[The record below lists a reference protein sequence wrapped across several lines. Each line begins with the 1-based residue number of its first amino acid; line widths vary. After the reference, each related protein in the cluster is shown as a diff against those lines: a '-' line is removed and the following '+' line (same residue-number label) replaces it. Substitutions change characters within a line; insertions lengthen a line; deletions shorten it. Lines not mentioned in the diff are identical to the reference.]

1 MLETRQLHLIQ
12 VIAATGSYSAA
23 GRALGLTQPA
33 VTYQMR
39 QLELALGVALTVRRG
54 RMMRLTPAGEVLLT
68 HAERVLVAIR
78 AAEEELGGFVGRD
91 VGAVRIATF
100 PSASATIVADA
111 MAVVAA
117 LRPDVEITHVQA
129 EPDEAR
135 ALVRRGDADIA
146 VTYGFDV
153 SPFYPDA
160 QQDEVGA
167 QLRREPLFRDEMWLL
182 LPVGH
187 PAAGRGEVAM
197 ADLQGETWNLAS
209 DRFRALVRG
218 LAVEAG
224 YEPKLAH
231 VADDFVLMQSLVARG
246 LGVAIVP
253 GLALAAHRD
262 TRTVARRIAGLPG
275 RQVQLEVWPDLV
287 RVPSIASM
295 LAVLTDAALRVKL
308 PRVPVS
314 RRR

>member
-78 AAEEELGGFVGRD
+78 AAEEELGSFVGRD

-111 MAVVAA
+111 MAVVSA

-146 VTYGFDV
+146 VTYGFDA

-160 QQDEVGA
+160 VENEIGA
-167 QLRREPLFRDEMWLL
+167 MLRREPLFRDEMWLL

-187 PAAGRGEVAM
+187 PAAALGEITM
-197 ADLQGETWNLAS
+197 ADLRAETWNLAS
-209 DRFRALVRG
+209 DRFRSMARG
-218 LAVEAG
+218 LAAEAG
-224 YEPKLAH
+224 FEPKLAH
-231 VADDFVLMQSLVARG
+231 VADDFVLMQSLVARR

-253 GLALAAHRD
+253 GLALAAHRNP
-262 TRTVARRIAGLPG
+262 RTVARRMAGWPA

-295 LAVLTDAALRVKL
+295 LAVLADAALRVKL
-308 PRVPVS
+308 PR
-314 RRR
+314 RR